1 MNIELFT
8 QINSTPQTAAIYQPP
23 APLKSGRKTP
33 NTHSE
38 PVNSIQPMRFDQVLS
53 RVQDELRSPSLT
65 EILRGAKLKQGHR
78 GQSVQEIKDLLQRLD
93 YTVKP
98 GDQYDRD
105 LAQVVGQFQ
114 EDHQLASRHSP
125 HWGVVGQ
132 STLSA
137 LQAESKQE
145 DYNPPLGSKLVHV
158 AKRNAS
164 GGRSHCYRYVAQA
177 IHQTTEPFL
186 KGMHAYMAADHL
198 AKSKFFREVEV
209 SAADLP
215 NLPPGAVVV
224 WGKGRSRSGHI
235 SIADG
240 HGNEVSDHIGR
251 QMVRHY
257 GGAGHRTFLPIEPQ
271 TN

>member
-8 QINSTPQTAAIYQPP
+8 QINTSPQVSASIQTLSSQP
-23 APLKSGRKTP
+23 KSGRKITP
-33 NTHSE
+33 TETN
-38 PVNSIQPMRFDQVLS
+38 NSIRPMPFDQVLS
-53 RVQDELRSPSLT
+53 RVQDELRSPSLN
-65 EILRGAKLKQGHR
+65 EISLGAKLKQGHS
-78 GQSVQEIKDLLQRLD
+78 GQSVTEIKALLQKLD
-93 YTVKP
+93 YDLPP
-98 GDQYDRD
+98 GNQFDRD
-105 LAQVVGQFQ
+105 LANIVGQFQ
-114 EDHQLASRHSP
+114 EEHHLASRHSP
-125 HWGVVGQ
+125 HWGVVGK

-137 LQAESKQE
+137 LQAEAKI
-145 DYNPPLGSKLVHV
+145 DYNHPLGSKLAHV

-164 GGRSHCYRYVAQA
+164 GGRSNCYRYVAKA

-198 AKSKFFREVEV
+198 AKSKFFREVAVPAGE
-209 SAADLP
+209 LP

-240 HGNEVSDHIGR
+240 QGNEVSDHIGK
-251 QMVRHY
+251 QMVHHY
-257 GGAGHRTFLPIEPQ
+257 GGATHRTFLPIEPQ